1 MVRVRNSST
10 AALHRLQLHRLQLRR
25 LRQEMATL
33 AARARIVDRDRQ
45 DDAIQGLFGIGLAMQ
60 ITKRELT
67 PAKASRMADH
77 IDQLQGVIRGF
88 RAAIE
93 DMPDGP
99 ADLTPRRIAMRVM
112 VTEIDADRSRRTTL
126 ELSGPVKGRHTR
138 SAAARAHRTGLF
150 SGIAASAANAAEFSS
165 LMTTTTSTAS
175 FREERM
181 AEAFV
186 TLADTLVARYDLVE
200 LLQYLVEISVELLDA
215 TAAGLVVADGAGRL
229 NVLASTSDQVE
240 LLESLQISSGAGP
253 CVECYTSGEPQSI
266 ADVTERVEDWPQFA
280 PLALQQGFRSVH
292 AVPLRLGE
300 RVIGALNL
308 FRTQPGRLADRDRR
322 FAQALADVA
331 TVGILQV
338 SAAGQTAELNRKL
351 EHALASRDVIEQAKG
366 VLAQSAGFEMDEAF
380 LALRD
385 LARQH
390 GMALTATAPAIVD
403 GWRELVP
410 DPRTSMPAQRPP
422 AV

>member
-1 MVRVRNSST
+1 MKIGGGRVRAGSPVWC
-10 AALHRLQLHRLQLRR
+10 A
-25 LRQEMATL
+25 
-33 AARARIVDRDRQ
+33 
-45 DDAIQGLFGIGLAMQ
+45 
-60 ITKRELT
+60 
-67 PAKASRMADH
+67 
-77 IDQLQGVIRGF
+77 
-88 RAAIE
+88 
-93 DMPDGP
+93 
-99 ADLTPRRIAMRVM
+99 RRIAYF
-112 VTEIDADRSRRTTL
+112 
-126 ELSGPVKGRHTR
+126 PV
-138 SAAARAHRTGLF
+138 
-150 SGIAASAANAAEFSS
+150 
-165 LMTTTTSTAS
+165 
-175 FREERM
+175 
-181 AEAFV
+181 
-186 TLADTLVARYDLVE
+186 
-200 LLQYLVEISVELLDA
+200 
-215 TAAGLVVADGAGRL
+215 
-229 NVLASTSDQVE
+229 
-240 LLESLQISSGAGP
+240 SSGAGP
-253 CVECYTSGEPQSI
+253 CAECYTTGEPQSI
-266 ADVTERVEDWPQFA
+266 ADVTGRVEDWQQFA

-390 GMALTATAPAIVD
+390 GMALTATAQAIVD
-403 GWRELVP
+403 GWREMVP
-410 DPRTSMPAQRPP
+410 APHTYVPARRPP

>member
-1 MVRVRNSST
+1 
-10 AALHRLQLHRLQLRR
+10 
-25 LRQEMATL
+25 MARPAVHL
-33 AARARIVDRDRQ
+33 DGSRGLSAARNRKAATARGQQTVRQ
-45 DDAIQGLFGIGLAMQ
+45 QAN
-60 ITKRELT
+60 
-67 PAKASRMADH
+67 H
-77 IDQLQGVIRGF
+77 LQNSV
-88 RAAIE
+88 
-93 DMPDGP
+93 
-99 ADLTPRRIAMRVM
+99 
-112 VTEIDADRSRRTTL
+112 
-126 ELSGPVKGRHTR
+126 
-138 SAAARAHRTGLF
+138 
-150 SGIAASAANAAEFSS
+150 
-165 LMTTTTSTAS
+165 
-175 FREERM
+175 
-181 AEAFV
+181 
-186 TLADTLVARYDLVE
+186 
-200 LLQYLVEISVELLDA
+200 QYLVEISVELLDA

-229 NVLASTSDQVE
+229 NVLASTSAQVE

-253 CVECYTSGEPQSI
+253 CVECYTTGEPQSI
-266 ADVTERVEDWPQFA
+266 ADVTGRVEDWPQFA

-390 GMALTATAPAIVD
+390 GMALTATAQAIVD

-410 DPRTSMPAQRPP
+410 APHTSVPARRPP